1 MSAPVVDVIP
11 RGFRA
16 PGTAFMVAGSLI
28 GAIGVF
34 IFQLYA
40 ARVFP
45 DPQTLDPFS
54 ALWTTFFIL
63 LTVLLVPLEQYV
75 TREVARGRRSLPHD
89 LRTMAAMVSICSVL
103 GAGFVAATL
112 SDVFDGNP
120 QYIALIV
127 LLCVVYGFLYVGKGI
142 LAGSRR
148 FRDVGWVMIIES
160 AVRLLAGVILV
171 SLIRTPTSL
180 VWAMVVGPLALF
192 AMAWWRHDH
201 GTLDVEATSP
211 SKFLRGYVAGSAPAQ
226 LLLAGA
232 PLAVLAFGGDSGLLS
247 VLFFTFTL
255 YRAPMTLIIS
265 LQGRLLPYLVG
276 LSVGGEHQSLGR
288 IVRRVGIGGSVLTVL
303 GALAGW
309 LIGPEVVALTY
320 GEAYEPART
329 VAMLVAAGVVAATTA
344 QVASQVL
351 VAEGRTMRLGQSWG
365 AGLLTAAVVA
375 VLVGGAS
382 DLRVA
387 IGFVCGEVVALA
399 VMTFLAMRRPP
410 AVA

>member
-1 MSAPVVDVIP
+1 
-11 RGFRA
+11 
-16 PGTAFMVAGSLI
+16 
-28 GAIGVF
+28 
-34 IFQLYA
+34 
-40 ARVFP
+40 
-45 DPQTLDPFS
+45 
-54 ALWTTFFIL
+54 
-63 LTVLLVPLEQYV
+63 
-75 TREVARGRRSLPHD
+75 
-89 LRTMAAMVSICSVL
+89 
-103 GAGFVAATL
+103 
-112 SDVFDGNP
+112 
-120 QYIALIV
+120 
-127 LLCVVYGFLYVGKGI
+127 
-142 LAGSRR
+142 
-148 FRDVGWVMIIES
+148 
-160 AVRLLAGVILV
+160 
-171 SLIRTPTSL
+171 
-180 VWAMVVGPLALF
+180 
-192 AMAWWRHDH
+192 
-201 GTLDVEATSP
+201 
-211 SKFLRGYVAGSAPAQ
+211 
-226 LLLAGA
+226 A

-399 VMTFLAMRRPP
+399 VMTFQAMRRPP